1 MVKNKIGEFGYYSLG
16 LEASEIGS
24 KNRFKFG
31 VQVDLN
37 LWLLKI

>member
-1 MVKNKIGEFGYYSLG
+1 MITIKNKIGGYGFYSLG
-16 LEASEIGS
+16 VAASEIGS

-37 LWLLKI
+37 L